1 MKPEEEKQIIE
12 AINHAAKEIAR
23 AAESTSEAMKRFCE
37 RIKQSALAVEP
48 AAPVGKEYRA
58 GEWVPTFGMTYWYY
72 DAGAAVDWDIWQ
84 GDTIENVRLSS
95 GNVFPTEAIAEA
107 AKKHAEWWRTFD
119 IADEG
124 GKVSIWVWT
133 TGGLHVL
140 ANNYK
145 DSNPRWQSSDSARA
159 WVESHGGEAYV
170 SEMLTKGRVFR
181 FKWGGE

>member
-1 MKPEEEKQIIE
+1 MQNGITVMEEKIDKEKISNK
-12 AINHAAKEIAR
+12 INDLIKEINNLKKDY
-23 AAESTSEAMKRFCE
+23 EKFINEDEVNNK
-37 RIKQSALAVEP
+37 
-48 AAPVGKEYRA
+48 KEYRA
-58 GEWVPTFGMTYWYY
+58 GEWVPSFGMIYWYY

-107 AKKHAEWWRTFD
+107 AKKHAEWWRAFD
-119 IADEG
+119 MADEG

-145 DSNPRWQSSDSARA
+145 DSNPRWQSIESARA
-159 WVESHGGEAYV
+159 WVDSHGGEAYV
-170 SEMLTKGRVFR
+170 SEMLTKGRVFK
-181 FKWGGE
+181 FTI

>member
-1 MKPEEEKQIIE
+1 MNVEEAKKIAE
-12 AINHAAKEIAR
+12 AIVIAVSSGRTGESVDYANLIEIIIAHLT
-23 AAESTSEAMKRFCE
+23 A
-37 RIKQSALAVEP
+37 EP
-48 AAPVGKEYRA
+48 AAPVEKEYRA

-72 DAGAAVDWDIWQ
+72 DAVAAVDWDIWQ

-145 DSNPRWQSSDSARA
+145 DSNPRWQSIESARA
-159 WVESHGGEAYV
+159 WVESHGGEACV

-181 FKWGGE
+181 YKWGGE